1 VDKAWKLMGEA
12 GSPNL
17 RQSGDAQVIGA
28 LSGMA
33 DYAEAKKQWLKR
45 APQLV
50 RSGKRKY
57 RLVYEWWFAR
67 RWSHELYAGDNEDGN
82 P

>member
-1 VDKAWKLMGEA
+1 
-12 GSPNL
+12 
-17 RQSGDAQVIGA
+17 
-28 LSGMA
+28 MA

-50 RSGKRKY
+50 RSGKRKD

-67 RWSHELYAGDNEDGN
+67 RWSHELYAGDDEDGN